1 MKNNKKYKGD
11 KEGDNKLFIHKKK
24 LKIKNLLE
32 SRQISIY
39 EKSNQME
46 FGAMQTSCLLHK
58 WPMSKE
64 KGKKN
69 SKSNLTLT

>member
-1 MKNNKKYKGD
+1 MTKKGITNY
-11 KEGDNKLFIHKKK
+11 LFIKKK